1 MRLFPLNL
9 FDRWLAPVPDW
20 RKVEWITQ
28 TDFAHRG
35 VHGSAGDHGAERVEN
50 SLSAF
55 AAAMDR
61 GLGIEC
67 DVRRSSDGRAMV
79 FHDRDLDRLTDQ
91 AGPIAARSSKILT
104 GLNLAGSE
112 DRILA
117 LRDLLVRIAGRVPV
131 LIELKSDRETRV
143 PALCL
148 SVRRVLEGYVGPH
161 AVMSF
166 DPRVSRW
173 FFTHSPHTVRG
184 LIVSEEDDKAI
195 LGSIRRQMALW
206 HARPDF
212 LAYDI
217 RDLPSRFASAHRHR
231 GLPIATWTVRS
242 AQHLERAR
250 AHADAAIAEGEGLP
264 SDGPA

>member
-1 MRLFPLNL
+1 LFPLNL
-9 FDRWLAPVPDW
+9 LDRWLSPAPDW
-20 RKVEWITQ
+20 RKVEWIAQ
-28 TDFAHRG
+28 FDFAHRG
-35 VHGSAGDHGAERVEN
+35 VHGLGGPSGSGSVEN
-50 SLSAF
+50 STSAF
-55 AAAMDR
+55 AAAIDR

-91 AGPIAARSSKILT
+91 VGPIAARSSKVLT
-104 GLNLAGSE
+104 GLHLAGGE
-112 DRILA
+112 DRIIA
-117 LRDLLVRIAGRVPV
+117 LRDLLVRVGGRVPV
-131 LIELKSDRETRV
+131 LIEVKSDRETRV

-148 SVRRVLEGYVGPH
+148 SVRRVLEGYSGPH

-184 LIVSEEDDKAI
+184 LVVTEENDKAI
-195 LGSIRRQMALW
+195 TGRLRRQLALW

-217 RDLPSRFASAHRHR
+217 RDLPSRFAAANRLR
-231 GLPIATWTVRS
+231 GLPVATWTVRS
-242 AQHLERAR
+242 PQHLERAR
-250 AHADAAIAEGEGLP
+250 KHADAAIAEGGGLP
-264 SDGPA
+264 TVNPI

>member
-1 MRLFPLNL
+1 MFPLSL
-9 FDRWLAPVPDW
+9 LDRWLAPVPDW

-28 TDFAHRG
+28 SDFAHRG
-35 VHGSAGDHGAERVEN
+35 CHGPGVVEN
-50 SLSAF
+50 GMTAF
-55 AAAMDR
+55 ATAIDH

-91 AGPIAARSSKILT
+91 AGPIAARSSKVLT
-104 GLNLAGSE
+104 GMRLADGE
-112 DRILA
+112 DRIIA
-117 LRDLLVRIAGRVPV
+117 LRDLLARIGGRVPV
-131 LIELKSDRETRV
+131 LIEVKSDRETRV

-148 SVRRVLEGYVGPH
+148 SVRRVLEGYAGPH

-166 DPRVSRW
+166 DSRVSRW

-184 LIVSEEDDKAI
+184 LVVSEEDDKAI
-195 LGSIRRQMALW
+195 PGRLRRQLALW

-217 RDLPSRFASAHRHR
+217 RDLPSRFASAQRSR
-231 GLPIATWTVRS
+231 GLPLATWTVRS
-242 AQHLERAR
+242 PQHLERAR
-250 AHADAAIAEGEGLP
+250 NHADAAIAEGGGLP
-264 SDGPA
+264 PEYAG

>member
-1 MRLFPLNL
+1 MFPLSL
-9 FDRWLAPVPDW
+9 LDRWLAPVPDW

-28 TDFAHRG
+28 SDFAHRG
-35 VHGSAGDHGAERVEN
+35 CHGPGVVEN
-50 SLSAF
+50 GMTAF
-55 AAAMDR
+55 AAAIDR

-104 GLNLAGSE
+104 GLRLSGTDDTIIS
-112 DRILA
+112 
-117 LRDLLVRIAGRVPV
+117 LRDFLSRVAGRVPV
-131 LIELKSDRETRV
+131 LVEVKSDRETRV

-148 SVRRVLEGYVGPH
+148 SVRRVLEGYSGAH

-184 LIVSEEDDKAI
+184 LVVTEEDDKAI
-195 LGSIRRQMALW
+195 LGSFRRQMALW

-217 RDLPSRFASAHRHR
+217 RDLPSSFASAQRSR
-231 GLPIATWTVRS
+231 GLPVATWTVRS
-242 AQHLERAR
+242 PQHLERAR
-250 AHADAAIAEGEGLP
+250 KHADAAIAEGEGLP
-264 SDGPA
+264 PEVPE